1 MEQEQIMQDDLAA
14 AGRGTDTVMA
24 HLSLGEIVI
33 PRAMQDDPQFM
44 EMLQQVFQQ
53 YGADINEF
61 TVGHEANKINPE
73 TGYPEFFLKKLFKRV
88 ASIALPV
95 VGGIVGGPIGA
106 AAGGAAGGAL
116 GGGGLKG
123 ALIGGALSGI
133 GSGLAGQTGT
143 LFKEGGLL
151 SGTALGGLNESIT
164 GALSPIGTS
173 LSNALGGALGLGG
186 QEVASN
192 GLQVGKLYEGS
203 PADIAFLS
211 NAQRGLTGGTEGG
224 IGSILGSAGGAGGGS
239 TFSGGNMLSAALGG
253 YQQDEALKKQ
263 RQQLAAA
270 NQQQLG
276 NLENL
281 NPVDVQ
287 NDPGYQFA
295 QQQGEQALNR
305 SLGAQGG
312 LFSGRALQAAADLNQ
327 GLASRFYGD
336 AYGRQAGKV
345 GAQNAIYGN
354 TGINNAAITG
364 ARADNVTSSL
374 AKALGG
380 NQGMTLEEM
389 RRLGL
394 I

>member
-1 MEQEQIMQDDLAA
+1 MEMQQALMPQQDALAD
-14 AGRGTDTVMA
+14 AGRGTDNVMA

-44 EMLQQVFQQ
+44 EMLQGMFQQ

-73 TGYPEFFLKKLFKRV
+73 TGYPEFFFRRIRNIV
-88 ASIALPV
+88 RSVSNAVLPTF
-95 VGGIVGGPIGA
+95 GGPL
-106 AAGGAAGGAL
+106 GGAVNGLIQGD
-116 GGGGLKG
+116 GLKG
-123 ALIGGALSGI
+123 ALGGAV
-133 GSGLAGQTGT
+133 Q
-143 LFKEGGLL
+143 
-151 SGTALGGLNESIT
+151 GGLNSL
-164 GALSPIGTS
+164 AQYATS
-173 LSNALGGALGLGG
+173 QLGGALPDIFGQAAGSVLPGGVGPTQGTGISGALGRVTSSLPSLGSVLGG
-186 QEVASN
+186 S
-192 GLQVGKLYEGS
+192 S
-203 PADIAFLS
+203 
-211 NAQRGLTGGTEGG
+211 GT
-224 IGSILGSAGGAGGGS
+224 GGGS
-239 TFSGGNMLSAALGG
+239 SFGAGNLISTALGG
-253 YQQDEALKKQ
+253 YQQDAALKKQ
-263 RQQLAAA
+263 RDQLAAA
-270 NQQQLG
+270 NQQQLA

-281 NPVDVQ
+281 NPTNVQ

-305 SLGAQGG
+305 SLGAQGNV
-312 LFSGRALQAAADLNQ
+312 FSGRALQAGSQFNQ
-327 GLASRFYGD
+327 DLASRFYGD

-364 ARADNVTSSL
+364 ARADNISSSL
-374 AKALGG
+374 SKALGG